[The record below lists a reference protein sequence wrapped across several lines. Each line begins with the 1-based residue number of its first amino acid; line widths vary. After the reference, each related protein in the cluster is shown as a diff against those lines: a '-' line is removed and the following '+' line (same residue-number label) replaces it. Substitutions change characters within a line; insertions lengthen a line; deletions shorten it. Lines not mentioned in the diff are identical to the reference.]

1 MAGVMWPCMSLL
13 IPTAVPGSRPP
24 CGELR
29 WLATRQ
35 NSMHELCIIVLNSVF
50 INADFYSGKGSVT
63 IFISLIF
70 SGKIGHYLFPAWLM
84 RYSHPWVLDIPTY
97 AMINGAPIDQAY
109 IISNGKTLYAAEMFY
124 YSTQCLLKLSI
135 LAFYWRVFGVSSGN
149 SSIKYQIYFMIFV
162 VGACFVA
169 SVRIV

>member
-1 MAGVMWPCMSLL
+1 MC
-13 IPTAVPGSRPP
+13 
-24 CGELR
+24 
-29 WLATRQ
+29 Q
-35 NSMHELCIIVLNSVF
+35 NSMQDFYSIVLDLFF

-63 IFISLIF
+63 VFVSLIF
-70 SGKIGHYLFPAWLM
+70 SGKIGHYLFPACLM
-84 RYSHPWVLDIPTY
+84 RDSHLWVLDLPTD
-97 AMINGAPIDQAY
+97 AIINGAPIDQSY
-109 IISNGKTLYAAEMFY
+109 IISNGKTLYADEMFY